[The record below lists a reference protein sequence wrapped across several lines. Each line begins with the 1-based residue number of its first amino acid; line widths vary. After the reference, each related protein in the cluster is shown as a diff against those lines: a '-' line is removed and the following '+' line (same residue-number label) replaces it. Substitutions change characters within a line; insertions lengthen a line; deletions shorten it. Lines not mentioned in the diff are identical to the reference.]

1 MSASEVKAAIIG
13 ECCQVAKGPCAEVRL
28 SRSSPGRDFSLIT
41 RRTADEQRPD
51 QRLHIQLGSFTA
63 FRHPFFHAPHF
74 AMGVAGIDAPTS
86 FISLS

>member
-28 SRSSPGRDFSLIT
+28 SRSSLGRDFSLIT
-41 RRTADEQRPD
+41 RRTAGD